1 MAETLIETKA
11 PSEVTTP
18 TAGYVE
24 FFYDS
29 TNNLVL
35 SYMSSD
41 RLVHVLGDSD
51 DDDCC
56 ACDISKEFWCNVAG
70 MVKKGFMSA
79 SQFQT
84 LVNTGFNATSS
95 EVTDNLGNKTCV
107 VNSGAILIPVISVT
121 ITPDPVT
128 NLDISSSPT
137 SDLTA
142 AVLPVT
148 ANQGIIWVSS
158 DTSKVTV
165 SQIGLITGIA
175 AGTAIIYA
183 YSIVDPT
190 KFDSVSVTV
199 VP

>member
-1 MAETLIETKA
+1 MAEVLIETKS

-18 TAGYVE
+18 TTGYVE

-29 TNNLVL
+29 TNEGAL
-35 SYMSSD
+35 SYKSSD
-41 RLVHVLGDSD
+41 GAIHVLGSSE
-51 DDDCC
+51 DDCC

-70 MVKKGFMSA
+70 MVKKGYMSA
-79 SQFQT
+79 AQFQT
-84 LVNTGFNATSS
+84 LVNGGFNATSS

-107 VNSGAILIPVISVT
+107 VNSGAILIPIISVT

-128 NLDISSSPT
+128 NLDLSSSPT
-137 SDLTA
+137 SDLSA

-148 ANQGIIWVSS
+148 ANQNVIWVSS
-158 DTSKVTV
+158 DISKVTV
-165 SQIGLITGIA
+165 SQAGLITAIA
-175 AGTAIIYA
+175 TGTAIIYA

-190 KFDSVSVTV
+190 KSDSVSVTV